1 MRISDWS
8 SDVCSSDLAGGRTAC
23 RCGIGQHGRK
33 GGVARE
39 RFRLLSAAR
48 EESSRI
54 MSRRPPRRWREP
66 GKRYAALKPPRAPP
80 IREDGP
86 CNAPNE
92 PAPSSSWAASP
103 PKQARSIAPP
113 TLEPPSTAPSR
124 LARAPP
130 HPEGGRIGKRG
141 AG

>member
-1 MRISDWS
+1 MFVRWCEYFVEFFFFKQKTAYEMRISDWS
-8 SDVCSSDLAGGRTAC
+8 SDVCSSDLAWRACHVHRSRCARSRYAGGRTAC

-66 GKRYAALKPPRAPP
+66 GKRYAALKPPRAAP
-80 IREDGP
+80 IREDGS
-86 CNAPNE
+86 CNAANE
-92 PAPSSSWAASP
+92 PAIS
-103 PKQARSIAPP
+103 
-113 TLEPPSTAPSR
+113 
-124 LARAPP
+124 
-130 HPEGGRIGKRG
+130 
-141 AG
+141 

>member
-1 MRISDWS
+1 MTHAFPTRR
-8 SDVCSSDLAGGRTAC
+8 SSDLRQGQGGEGEEGPAAWRACHVHRRRCARSRYAGGRTAC

-66 GKRYAALKPPRAPP
+66 GRSEEHTSELQSLMRNSYAVFCLQKKTTTTVHSNHSSNTSRRAQDLPP
-80 IREDGP
+80 
-86 CNAPNE
+86 
-92 PAPSSSWAASP
+92 
-103 PKQARSIAPP
+103 
-113 TLEPPSTAPSR
+113 
-124 LARAPP
+124 
-130 HPEGGRIGKRG
+130 
-141 AG
+141 